1 MMDDVL
7 DYDNSAYSSYKAIA
21 GVAVPSIVLNA
32 AAPLTGV
39 VQTAFLGYYVG
50 NHALG
55 AYGACTIIAGFA
67 TRIFNFLVDG
77 VSAKTGKSVG
87 RRAWRELGARVKHSL
102 LFAVAMGV
110 LGLSMLM
117 LLKNFLMEGVLN
129 LSGDILD
136 EAYGFWT
143 LRALLVPFLL
153 LNMSLSGILQG
164 FRCVKTVAMLNTVQ
178 ALIEMGGSV
187 FVIMFEIQFQ
197 GSRLMSVGV
206 VSLVSY
212 LLSVVSGCVLI
223 FVMKPPEAGAS
234 FSLWIEMFYPEL
246 SSSSSYSS
254 LRDSLVGTDNEDDD
268 DDLEEEEDETLLDF
282 VKDGL
287 NMLIRSLIMQST
299 FFIALVC
306 STRLGNKYLAAHSII
321 SQLWLLLSYIVDG
334 FAAAAIVL
342 GSRLGGQAYN
352 PARAADAKMHLQRL
366 IIRVLSAGLITGVS
380 AAIVFQV
387 KADAIMGLF
396 TRNEKTLAILKN
408 GTWQLLSLVQPLNSL
423 VFVYDGLMYASQSF
437 TFIRNYFLVG
447 FFVVFMP
454 IIGLQISVWH
464 TLWGVWMAKAFFNV
478 WRCLGAAYL
487 IHYVF
492 LAEFDAECLRRS
504 RSSRSIINIDESAA

>member
-1 MMDDVL
+1 MFSVC
-7 DYDNSAYSSYKAIA
+7 A
-21 GVAVPSIVLNA
+21 A

-117 LLKNFLMEGVLN
+117 LLKYFLMEDVLD

-136 EAYGFWT
+136 QAYGFWT
-143 LRALLVPFLL
+143 LRALLVPLLL

-164 FRCVKTVAMLNTVQ
+164 FRCVKTVAILNTAQ
-178 ALIEMGGSV
+178 ALIEMGGSA
-187 FVIMFEIQFQ
+187 FVIMFEIQFR

-206 VSLVSY
+206 VSLISY
-212 LLSVVSGCVLI
+212 LLAVVAGCVLI

-234 FSLWIEMFYPEL
+234 FSLWTEMFYPEL

-254 LRDSLVGTDNEDDD
+254 LRDSLVGTDNDDD
-268 DDLEEEEDETLLDF
+268 VEDEEEDETLLDF

-366 IIRVLSAGLITGVS
+366 IMRVLSAGLITGVA

-408 GTWQLLSLVQPLNSL
+408 GTWQLLVLVQPLNSL

-464 TLWGVWMAKAFFNV
+464 TLWGVWMAKALFNV

-504 RSSRSIINIDESAA
+504 RSSRSIIDESAA